1 MKSISVSFAA
11 AALMLCGA
19 AQAQAPARMISGF
32 PPGGGVDILARLFAE
47 RWSEAI
53 GRPAVVEN
61 RAGAGGVVGM
71 EAVKAAAPDGNTLI
85 VAPESN
91 IVVYPHTVAKPAYDP
106 IADFTGVALAG
117 KYALA
122 LCVSTAVP
130 ANDLAQFISWAK
142 ANPKAASFGSSGAGS
157 LLQFYGIFIAETVGA
172 PLTHVP
178 YRGVGPAIN
187 DLVAG
192 QVAAA
197 VLPLGTILPQVNAGK
212 ARVLAHSGSARSPAV
227 PGVPTF
233 KELGY
238 PALEQPGWF
247 AIFGPAR
254 MRPEVI
260 ARLNETFNT
269 ALRNPSTRDRLVKL
283 DLDIQAMTPGE
294 MAAMIKSDFERW
306 GRVVKASGWKPE

>member
-1 MKSISVSFAA
+1 MKFRVVLAA
-11 AALMLCGA
+11 AVMLLCGA

-32 PPGGGVDILARLFAE
+32 PPGGAVDILARIFAE
-47 RWSEAI
+47 KWSEAI

-106 IADFTGVALAG
+106 IADFTAIALAG
-117 KYALA
+117 KYVLA
-122 LCVSTAVP
+122 LCVSTAIP
-130 ANDLAQFISWAK
+130 AQDLAQFISWAK
-142 ANPKAASFGSSGAGS
+142 GNPKSASFGSSGAGS
-157 LLQFYGIFIAETVGA
+157 LLQFYGMFIAQTIGA

-212 ARVLAHSGSARSPAV
+212 ARVLAHSGSVRTAAA

-238 PALEQPGWF
+238 PGLEQPGWF

-254 MRPEVI
+254 IRPEVL
-260 ARLNETFNT
+260 ARLNETFNS
-269 ALRNPSTRDRLVKL
+269 ALRTPATRERLIKL
-283 DLDIQAMTPGE
+283 DLDVQEMSPGE
-294 MAAMIKSDFERW
+294 LSALIKADLDHW
-306 GRVVKASGWKPE
+306 GRVVRQSGWKPE